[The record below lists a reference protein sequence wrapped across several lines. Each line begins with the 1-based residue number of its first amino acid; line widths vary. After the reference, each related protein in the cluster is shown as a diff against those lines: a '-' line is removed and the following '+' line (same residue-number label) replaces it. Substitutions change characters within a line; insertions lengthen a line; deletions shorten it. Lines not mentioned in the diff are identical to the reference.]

1 MCVATT
7 GENNSNRIVPEH
19 DKELVLLLP
28 ENDTPDP
35 ELSIVIPAMNEETV
49 VGEFMDWCHEG
60 IKKAGVTAE
69 ILIVSSSTDRTAEIA
84 LAKGARV
91 LEAPRRGLGRAYID
105 AIPLIRGKY
114 AILGDADLTYDFR
127 KVGPFIERFREGF
140 EYVMGSRFEGSIE
153 DGAMPGLHRY
163 FGTPLT
169 TFILNVIYGTKFTDI
184 HCGMR
189 GITLDA
195 FKRLNLQSQSWE
207 YASEMVVKSVR
218 MGLKTSAVPVHF
230 YKDREGRV
238 SHHKREGWFSPW
250 HAGWI
255 NLRAMLIHGADFFVL
270 KPGLAL
276 FVLGLFVT
284 LGMAGGPITINGV
297 TLSLNTMLAGS
308 AVAILG
314 LQCIFLGAIA
324 QTLYDPSGAAQQ
336 RWLTLFSYTRTMV
349 ASGLLFCIG
358 MALGINFIAAY
369 IDAGYVVFGNLVSV
383 NHLAVAGFLAVIL
396 SFQTFV
402 STLLFHAVTA
412 YIPKKESVP

>member
-1 MCVATT
+1 MANA
-7 GENNSNRIVPEH
+7 GEKIENRIVPEH
-19 DKELVLLLP
+19 DDALVLLLP
-28 ENDTPDP
+28 ENDTPNP
-35 ELSIVIPAMNEETV
+35 ELSIVIPAMNEATV

-60 IKKAGVTAE
+60 IKKAGVSAE
-69 ILIVSSSTDRTAEIA
+69 IIIISSSADKTSEIA

-91 LEAPRRGLGRAYID
+91 LEALRRGLGRAYID

-127 KVGPFIERFREGF
+127 KLSPFAERFRLGF
-140 EYVMGSRFEGSIE
+140 EYVMGSRFDGTIE

-189 GITLDA
+189 GIALEA

-218 MGLKTSAVPVHF
+218 MGLKTTAVPVHF

-270 KPGLAL
+270 KPGCVLLFLGLLVTLAL
-276 FVLGLFVT
+276 
-284 LGMAGGPITINGV
+284 AGGPLTIKGV
-297 TLSLNTMLAGS
+297 TLSLNTMLTAS
-308 AVAILG
+308 AVATLG
-314 LQCIFLGAIA
+314 LQCIFLG
-324 QTLYDPSGAAQQ
+324 PSHNLCMTRPVLPGTTGCRSFHTAE
-336 RWLTLFSYTRTMV
+336 RWSEAVSYFVPEWRS
-349 ASGLLFCIG
+349 A
-358 MALGINFIAAY
+358 FI
-369 IDAGYVVFGNLVSV
+369 S
-383 NHLAVAGFLAVIL
+383 
-396 SFQTFV
+396 
-402 STLLFHAVTA
+402 
-412 YIPKKESVP
+412 